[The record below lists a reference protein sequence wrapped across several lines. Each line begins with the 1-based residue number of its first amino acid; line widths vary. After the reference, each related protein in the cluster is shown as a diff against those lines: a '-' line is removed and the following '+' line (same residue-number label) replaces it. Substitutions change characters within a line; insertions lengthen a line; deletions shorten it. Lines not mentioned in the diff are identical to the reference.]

1 MQIIHAQ
8 PTGTTRPAAGYSTEI
23 TSGAVS
29 AVRETAPLSPGST
42 TVNLSQE
49 AIGRYAKDTGENKQ
63 AANRQAGNTPGQAAA
78 EQLTASDTQESKNSI
93 EDTMNRLQDMLE
105 EAQKRLEEAQRQLAR
120 AMAEMRGARDESQ
133 KMAAMLKVQAA
144 QAQVISAQG
153 EVLEIYAQITDLLE
167 EQQKHS

>member
-1 MQIIHAQ
+1 MQIFPSQ
-8 PTGTTRPAAGYSTEI
+8 STGTIRPAGGYSAEI

-49 AIGRYAKDTGENKQ
+49 AIGRYAKDTGESKQ
-63 AANRQAGNTPGQAAA
+63 AANRQTGNTLGQTTADPLA
-78 EQLTASDTQESKNSI
+78 ASDTQGNKNSI
-93 EDTMNRLQDMLE
+93 EDTMDRLQEMLE
-105 EAQKRLEEAQRQLAR
+105 EAQKRLEEAQRQLAQ

-153 EVLEIYAQITDLLE
+153 EVLEIYAQINDLLE
-167 EQQKHS
+167 EQQKQS

>member
-8 PTGTTRPAAGYSTEI
+8 PAGTARPAAGYSAEI

-29 AVRETAPLSPGST
+29 AVRETAPVSPGST

-49 AIGRYAKDTGENKQ
+49 AIGRYAKDAGNNEPAKNGQTGRSL
-63 AANRQAGNTPGQAAA
+63 RQATEEAAA
-78 EQLTASDTQESKNSI
+78 SGAQENGNSI
-93 EDTMNRLQDMLE
+93 ADTMDRLQEMLE
-105 EAQKRLEEAQRQLAR
+105 EAQKRLEEAQRQLAK

-153 EVLEIYAQITDLLE
+153 EVLEIYAQINDLLE
-167 EQQKHS
+167 EQQKQS